1 MKDTGSKIT
10 ICNDTMDENFYIKGI
25 IYIMLCHVYNP
36 KFVMTFPPQISHSVS
51 ILYIYILY
59 HIFFSQNY
67 YLTVLN
73 YLPRLMMDAVWM
85 LKKSY
90 DWFPCSSGLI
100 VKCNISPFCYKTVK
114 IHMRLN
120 NPRLTIS

>member
-1 MKDTGSKIT
+1 MLTFYSQGTAEILSMKDTGSKIT

-25 IYIMLCHVYNP
+25 IYIMLCHVYKP

-85 LKKSY
+85 LKKS
-90 DWFPCSSGLI
+90 DDM
-100 VKCNISPFCYKTVK
+100 IS
-114 IHMRLN
+114 L
-120 NPRLTIS
+120 